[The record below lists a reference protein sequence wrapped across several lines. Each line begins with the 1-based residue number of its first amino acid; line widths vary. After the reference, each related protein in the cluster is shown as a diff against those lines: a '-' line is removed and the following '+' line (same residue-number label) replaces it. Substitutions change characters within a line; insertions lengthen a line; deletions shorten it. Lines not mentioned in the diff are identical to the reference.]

1 MSEKLNGSDRRS
13 DPFRIIKK
21 YDMNSLKK
29 IIGGF
34 TMGVGMALGYLLISQ
49 ALTELTADT
58 ATTETRVFWG
68 VILPIALLILAG
80 LVLFGY
86 YAARGEYGKTQ

>member
-1 MSEKLNGSDRRS
+1 
-13 DPFRIIKK
+13 
-21 YDMNSLKK
+21 MNSLKK
-29 IIGGF
+29 LIGGF
-34 TMGVGMALGYLLISQ
+34 AVVVGVALAYLLVSQ
-49 ALTELTADT
+49 ALTELGAST

-86 YAARGEYGKTQ
+86 YAARGEYSPQPPKGANKR